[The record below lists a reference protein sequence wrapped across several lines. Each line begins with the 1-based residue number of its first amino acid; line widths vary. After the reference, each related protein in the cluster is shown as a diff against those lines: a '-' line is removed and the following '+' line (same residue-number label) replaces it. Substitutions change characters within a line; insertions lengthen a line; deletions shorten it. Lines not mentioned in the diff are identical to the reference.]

1 MIEPDFL
8 SVAELASNWKATPR
22 QILEHGAHLRLPIL
36 FSFSGLAFEHADR
49 WLMSHG
55 ATDEQRELEQ
65 KMALIEK
72 WVSEIKRNAAGL
84 TDKYSSMDRQQVVE
98 LRSKITEYVER
109 TERLKDLLELRE
121 RDRRNCE
128 YFGYMRLPP
137 RAIQEVID
145 HGEIPFPHLAFHPG
159 SRLKL
164 AEADGRPYVD
174 GAIMKLEPGTGGK
187 WKDRL
192 TIDDLLI
199 PMPAIKAIEQ
209 SRKSNIPRSEIP
221 KRPSVSATQDQAILD
236 ELRALGYDPA
246 NLPPY
251 TPTGGARS
259 EVRLSLLS
267 KRKDI
272 FTDSSFKHSW
282 DRLKGT
288 GKVVWIKG
296 DK

>member
-36 FSFSGLAFEHADR
+36 FSFSGLAFEQADR

-55 ATDEQRELEQ
+55 AADEQQELQQ
-65 KMALIEK
+65 KIELIKK
-72 WVSEIKRNAAGL
+72 WDSEIKRNAAGL
-84 TDKYSSMDRQQVVE
+84 TDRFSHMDRQQVVE

-109 TERLKDLLELRE
+109 TERLKDLLQLRE
-121 RDRRNCE
+121 RDRRSCE

-145 HGEIPFPHLAFHPG
+145 QGEIPYPHLAFHPG
-159 SRLKL
+159 SRLQL

-174 GAIMKLEPGTGGK
+174 GAIMTLEPGTGGK

-199 PMPAIKAIEQ
+199 PMAAIKQLE
-209 SRKSNIPRSEIP
+209 SK
-221 KRPSVSATQDQAILD
+221 VSPPATSA
-236 ELRALGYDPA
+236 
-246 NLPPY
+246 
-251 TPTGGARS
+251 
-259 EVRLSLLS
+259 LS
-267 KRKDI
+267 KRIPKAVEQENAALEALRSLGYEPSATPKKKQGTSGVRNEVWLTVKDR
-272 FTDSSFKHSW
+272 TDLFGSQGVFNKTW
-282 DRLKGT
+282 ERLRSNGEIIDQKE
-288 GKVVWIKG
+288 
-296 DK
+296 